1 LIQKGTLRVGDIIVC
16 GGNWGKVRA
25 MVDDRGDPITEA
37 GPSTPVEIQGLD
49 GVPDAGDLLV
59 VVDSEKR
66 AREITAY
73 RVRKKQTA
81 AIAAPAGSVEDMFSQ
96 MADQNIS
103 ELPVVV
109 KSDVHGSLE
118 AIVAGL
124 VKMNTD
130 EVQVRM
136 LHSGVGAITESD
148 VTLAMASGALI
159 LGFNVRA
166 NAQARD
172 LAKRENI
179 NIHYHSIIYELLDE
193 AKARLSG
200 ILAPESREQTTG
212 HAEIR
217 EVFSITKT
225 GKIAGC
231 MVTDGVIRRGAR
243 IRLLRDD
250 VVIHDGAL
258 GSLRRFKDDIREV
271 REGFECGI
279 GVEGYSDIRQ
289 NDVIEAYEVEEVAR
303 TL

>member
-1 LIQKGTLRVGDIIVC
+1 
-16 GGNWGKVRA
+16 
-25 MVDDRGDPITEA
+25 
-37 GPSTPVEIQGLD
+37 
-49 GVPDAGDLLV
+49 VPEAGDLLV
-59 VVDSEKR
+59 VVDNEKR

-73 RVRKKQTA
+73 RHRKKQTA

-96 MADQNIS
+96 MAERNIG
-103 ELPVVV
+103 ELPIVV

-124 VKMNTD
+124 EKMNTD
-130 EVQVRM
+130 EVKVRV

-159 LGFNVRA
+159 VGFNVRA

-179 NIHYHSIIYELLDE
+179 DIHYHSIIYELLDE

-200 ILAPESREQTTG
+200 MLAPESSETTTG

-217 EVFSITKT
+217 EIFSVSKT

-231 MVTDGVIRRGAR
+231 MVTDGIIRRGAR

-250 VVIHDGAL
+250 MVVHDGAL
-258 GSLRRFKDDIREV
+258 GSLRRFKDDAKEV

-279 GVEGYSDIRQ
+279 SIESFNDIRQ
-289 NDVIEAYEVEEVAR
+289 SDVIEAYEVVEVAR